1 MDCFNRKQL
10 IDERDDELN
19 EMPELKT
26 EKIKLKKSKDKND
39 DYNDTI
45 PMYVRQEI
53 NNDAYKTAMDID
65 IKTFN
70 TFNER
75 KNTTKT
81 KWKAI
86 NEVIEETYF
95 IESNIFPIASVNKC
109 KDNENEA
116 ITIQCEIKYNKKRME
131 IEQGL
136 YAQVVIVRRQDLKIQ
151 EDKKINNLK

>member
-1 MDCFNRKQL
+1 MPYSVSSTKFFNDKHIKTSNWVGHSELKGLYLLDCFNRKQL

-95 IESNIFPIASVNKC
+95 IESNIFPIAFVNKC
-109 KDNENEA
+109 KDNANEA
-116 ITIQCEIKYNKKRME
+116 IT
-131 IEQGL
+131 
-136 YAQVVIVRRQDLKIQ
+136 
-151 EDKKINNLK
+151 